1 MPPWR
6 RSLTVRRTPETLL
19 LTESPICS
27 DSRTLNCS
35 LVAYGRYV
43 LLAGSL
49 LPYERIK
56 QCSWF
61 AGNRESSTSLADP
74 VLFITPIRDCFG
86 ERAAVFP
93 GRWRFWG
100 GTFRLSPSILSPS
113 IRGEA
118 RGEGSNSK
126 DQHGDRS
133 GRPALCDECAGYGDD
148 YRLRLDGHSRSGPGY
163 GQKLKTDGP
172 ASKGM
177 GKSVCGLRP
186 AFSAHVRLGEH
197 RAPVQGSR
205 VCLQL
210 SFRGATHPLLSQT
223 QGVDFST
230 QDPVGAGL

>member
-1 MPPWR
+1 MFVVRWQQGIINQSCRPCIVHYTHPRLFR
-6 RSLTVRRTPETLL
+6 RKGRRLPGPMAVLGKYFSSVPL
-19 LTESPICS
+19 DSPL
-27 DSRTLNCS
+27 DSVPLDS
-35 LVAYGRYV
+35 
-43 LLAGSL
+43 
-49 LPYERIK
+49 
-56 QCSWF
+56 
-61 AGNRESSTSLADP
+61 
-74 VLFITPIRDCFG
+74 
-86 ERAAVFP
+86 
-93 GRWRFWG
+93 
-100 GTFRLSPSILSPS
+100 
-113 IRGEA
+113 GEA